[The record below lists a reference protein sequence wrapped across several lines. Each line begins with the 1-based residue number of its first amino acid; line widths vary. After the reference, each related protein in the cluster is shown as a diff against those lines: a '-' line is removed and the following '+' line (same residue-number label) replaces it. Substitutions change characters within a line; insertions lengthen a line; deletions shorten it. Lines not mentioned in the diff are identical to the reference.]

1 MRCILVGT
9 EFFNLSVM
17 QERQPQGKNR
27 PRNEDGFYFYIQNS
41 VMLFFIL
48 LDKPL
53 ELFEN
58 PSFEGRQKE
67 FTPFIQLLH
76 AL

>member
-27 PRNEDGFYFYIQNS
+27 PHSEDGFYFCIHNS
-41 VMLFFIL
+41 VVLSLIL

-58 PSFEGRQKE
+58 PSFEG
-67 FTPFIQLLH
+67 
-76 AL
+76 

>member
-58 PSFEGRQKE
+58 PSFEG
-67 FTPFIQLLH
+67 
-76 AL
+76 

>member
-1 MRCILVGT
+1 MLQAFMRCILVGT

-27 PRNEDGFYFYIQNS
+27 PRNEDGFYFYIHNS
-41 VMLFFIL
+41 VVLFLIL

-58 PSFEGRQKE
+58 LSFEG
-67 FTPFIQLLH
+67 
-76 AL
+76 